1 MNAADI
7 AKALS
12 ARELSTGG
20 WIARCP
26 AHDDHNPSLSI
37 SEGDGGKPL
46 VFCHAGC
53 DGAVIDALR
62 DRGLWVEHDAGE
74 IPIAHGQLGPYT
86 RYWDYHDVVG
96 VHVLRVCRWDINEKK
111 EIRPLSFQ
119 AGKWTW
125 KQLDRDRPLYRLPA
139 LLADKS
145 KRVLVVEGEKTAD
158 AAQKYFPDLAVTT
171 WAGGAKA
178 ISKTDWRPIA
188 GRDVTLFPDNDDP
201 GRKAMDAVANIL
213 RSHGCTVRR
222 ADVSKLGELP
232 EGWDIADALGDRSF
246 DLDALWDAVMDAP
259 IGAPSAKS
267 LTPLDISAAEQTDEA
282 ASSQPSRSSTYT
294 LVPASEL
301 MTACSPPEFVVGGI
315 FEENIH
321 AGVVAPP
328 ESGKSLFVLNVGAC
342 VATGHAFHG
351 HAVKQGLVVY
361 LAGEGHNGIKRRLQ
375 AIEHRYHLGIARAP
389 LVVSKAPASFI
400 DPVEVLRVREAIAG
414 AVESFK
420 QPLRLL
426 IIDTVI
432 RYLAPGDDNKAQD
445 MAAYLAAVDALRGE
459 ATAISCHHP
468 GHADATRARGSSN
481 WKAGLDAEYSIG
493 KEGDVI
499 TVTCQKMKD
508 GDRPAPFSFRI
519 EQAPTLAARED
530 GSPVMSVVIAPT
542 DAIVVRKPTGKNQKN
557 LLVELERRHAT
568 GETLWTEKDLREI
581 GRDIGMHKNSARDAV
596 LGLRQLGY
604 LTDTVGGSRLAH
616 GTESTKQDRKH
627 DFVPDE
633 RTENAPVSIDT
644 VLSSRPS
651 VQEPFPAHGA

>member
-1 MNAADI
+1 MIAADI
-7 AKALS
+7 AKALN

-20 WIARCP
+20 WSAKCP
-26 AHDDHNPSLSI
+26 AHDDRSPSLSI
-37 SEGDGGKPL
+37 DDGDKG
-46 VFCHAGC
+46 VVVCCHAGC
-53 DGAVIDALR
+53 DQSSVIAALR
-62 DRGLWVEHDAGE
+62 DRGLWQEHE
-74 IPIAHGQLGPYT
+74 ESIPLAHAQLG
-86 RYWDYHDVVG
+86 RYSKHWDYYSAG
-96 VHVLRVCRWDINEKK
+96 GHVLRVCRWDVGGKK

-119 AGKWTW
+119 GGTWTW
-125 KQLDRDRPLYRLPA
+125 KQLTTDRPLYQLPA
-139 LLADKS
+139 LLADRT
-145 KRVLVVEGEKTAD
+145 KRVLLVEGEKTSD
-158 AAQKYFPDLAVTT
+158 AARKLFPDLIVTT
-171 WAGGAKA
+171 WSGGAKA
-178 ISKTDWRPIA
+178 ISKTDWRALA
-188 GRDVTLFPDNDDP
+188 GRDVTLFPDNDEP
-201 GRKAMDAVANIL
+201 GRKAMDTVASSL
-213 RSHGCTVRR
+213 RSQGCTVRR
-222 ADVSKLGELP
+222 VDISKLGKLP
-232 EGWDIADALGDRSF
+232 EGWDIADAVDDQSF
-246 DLDALWDAVMDAP
+246 DLDALWSVVEGASAVSSQVATEL
-259 IGAPSAKS
+259 PSD
-267 LTPLDISAAEQTDEA
+267 TA
-282 ASSQPSRSSTYT
+282 ASSEPSRSSTYT

-301 MTACSPPEFVVGGI
+301 MTACSPPEFVVAGI

-328 ESGKSLFVLNVGAC
+328 ESGKSLFVLNVAAC
-342 VATGHAFHG
+342 VATGHPFHG
-351 HAVKQGLVVY
+351 HSVKQGLVVY

-375 AIEHRYHLGIARAP
+375 AIEHRYRLGIATAP

-400 DPVEVLRVREAIAG
+400 DPVEVLRVREAIDG
-414 AVESFK
+414 AVELFK

-426 IIDTVI
+426 IVDTVI
-432 RYLAPGDDNKAQD
+432 RYIAPGDDNKAQD
-445 MAAYLAAVDALRGE
+445 MAAYLAAVDVLRGE

-493 KEGDVI
+493 KEGEVI

-542 DAIVVRKPTGKNQKN
+542 DAVVVRKPTGKNQKT
-557 LLVELERRHAT
+557 LLVELERRDAT
-568 GETLWTEKDLREI
+568 GESLWTEKDLREI
-581 GRDIGMHKNSARDAV
+581 GRAIGMHKNSARDAV

-604 LTDTVGGSRLAH
+604 LTDTVGGSRLTH

-651 VQEPFPAHGA
+651 VWESAP